1 MKEEIAY
8 TKSINN
14 ALRRTRWMKL
24 KYLFVC
30 FFKLSGKND
39 RNAWLRKNKIFGL
52 FGEGSNYQPHSLPNN
67 PKLIKI
73 HNNVRVAEG
82 VTFYEH
88 DGINYVFARMDGT
101 VDTKWSSHQ
110 SCIEIFDNCFI
121 GGHSILIGNL
131 RIGPNAI
138 VAGGSV
144 VTKDVNP
151 GEIVAGNPAKV
162 VGNFFDLLERRKRQD
177 YNQPELSFEERTN
190 QLWEAFSKK
199 K

>member
-1 MKEEIAY
+1 MKKELTS
-8 TKSINN
+8 TKEVNKR
-14 ALRRTRWMKL
+14 LRKTRWMKL

-39 RNAWLRKNKIFGL
+39 RNAWLRKNEIFAM
-52 FGEGSNYQPHSLPNN
+52 FGEHSNYQPHSLPNN

-101 VDTKWSSHQ
+101 VDTKWSAHQ

-121 GGHSILIGNL
+121 GGKSILIGNL

-144 VTKDVNP
+144 VTKDVLP

-162 VGNFFDLLERRKRQD
+162 VGNFFDLMERRKRQD
-177 YNQPELSFEERTN
+177 YSQPELSFEERN
-190 QLWEAFSKK
+190 NKMWEAFSKK